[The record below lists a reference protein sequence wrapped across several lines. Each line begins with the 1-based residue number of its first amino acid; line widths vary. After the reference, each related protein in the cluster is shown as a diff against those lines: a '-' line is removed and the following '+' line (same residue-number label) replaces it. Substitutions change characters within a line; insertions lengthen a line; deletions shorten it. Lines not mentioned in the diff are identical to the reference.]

1 MSVKIKKKHTALAAM
16 ILALGAAVFINWY
29 YTKPQAKTTVDNVTT
44 TASEKADNLGDA
56 QYVAATA
63 TKESDEE
70 FAEFE
75 LERQNAHDKAAE
87 ALNDIIKDSSSS
99 ETAVSQ
105 ATASLEKLSNTIKRE
120 SDLETL
126 ISAKTGSDCVV
137 IIDGSNVKAVVEKG
151 TLNDTVTMQ
160 IKELILNGGEFLPE
174 NITIFEL
181 KG

>member
-137 IIDGSNVKAVVEKG
+137 IIDGDVCQVIVGKG
-151 TLNDTVTMQ
+151 VLTDNISLQ
-160 IKELILNGGEFLPE
+160 IKDLVISQANIPAK
-174 NITIFEL
+174 NITIVEL
-181 KG
+181 KK